1 MSRNLEARKRA
12 NENLRLWLK
21 GRAEELETKGFTRSQ
36 IAEKLGNKLE
46 QWSGEKEAIEQ
57 LESAAKS
64 FMEKFN
70 GADPT
75 SINPHGEATL
85 KGIPVTGSKAV
96 SENFDKQGRPITTTM
111 RDLNPLVF
119 DDHAL
124 NTIQK
129 SMELGAPA
137 DKSDWMSRPQI
148 NTKIFR
154 GAIESKAFNSVEG
167 AGTVA
172 DSLLP
177 AQLMPG
183 VVERV
188 HEPRIADLLPTISS
202 QTLSYEFI
210 SDSTSSNGVSGF
222 TAEGATAP
230 DVTLDFT
237 ETTISAAPIK
247 ATFGISYETQLDR
260 PTLLSYLQLEVMKQF
275 SDLENS
281 SLLAGTGDIVGLNET
296 SGISTVAVPDS
307 LPTGANT
314 FDYVI
319 SLIDAM
325 RVSKSLAN
333 PNIGIVHPS
342 TWHAMV
348 AQNKDTLGRWLQSPD
363 PAADII
369 ERIWGIKLYLST
381 AQTAGTLTLV
391 DTTKFGFI
399 VLRESI
405 RVFEGYNDLDFSQ
418 FLHRWGLIERLNL
431 AVTRPT
437 PVGTLTGLPTSFAV

>member
-1 MSRNLEARKRA
+1 MTSHNLESQAKDLKARIKYHREHVEDNPSLSETEKARAWESIKRDF
-12 NENLRLWLK
+12 EDW
-21 GRAEELETKGFTRSQ
+21 
-36 IAEKLGNKLE
+36 
-46 QWSGEKEAIEQ
+46 EARQ
-57 LESAAKS
+57 SKAAAGAA
-64 FMEKFN
+64 FMKKMG
-70 GADPT
+70 GADAA
-75 SINPHGEATL
+75 SSNPGGV
-85 KGIPVTGSKAV
+85 KGIIPTMGGKAI
-96 SENFDKQGRPITTTM
+96 SENFDKNGKPITTTM

-119 DDHAL
+119 DEHAL

-129 SMELGAPA
+129 SMEMGAPA
-137 DKSDWMSRPQI
+137 DRADWMSRPQI

-154 GAIESKAFNSVEG
+154 GDIETKAFNSVEG

-202 QTLSYEFI
+202 QTLAYEFI
-210 SDSTSSNGVSGF
+210 KDSTTSNGVTGF
-222 TAEGATAP
+222 TGEGATAP

-247 ATFGISYETQLDR
+247 ATFGISYETQSDR

-275 SDLENS
+275 SDLENT
-281 SLLAGTGDIVGLNET
+281 SLLSGTGDIIGLNST
-296 SGISTVAVPDS
+296 TGISTVAVPDS
-307 LPTGANT
+307 LPTGANV

-325 RVSKSLAN
+325 RTSVSLAV

-342 TWHAMV
+342 SWHAMV
-348 AQNKDTLGRWLQSPD
+348 AQSKDTLGRWLQSPD
-363 PAADII
+363 PANDII

-381 AQTAGTLTLV
+381 AQTAGTMTLV
-391 DTTKFGFI
+391 DTRKFGFI
-399 VLRESI
+399 ILRESL

-418 FLHRWGLIERLNL
+418 FIHRWALIERLNL

-437 PVGTLTGLPTSFAV
+437 AVGTLTGLPTSFAV